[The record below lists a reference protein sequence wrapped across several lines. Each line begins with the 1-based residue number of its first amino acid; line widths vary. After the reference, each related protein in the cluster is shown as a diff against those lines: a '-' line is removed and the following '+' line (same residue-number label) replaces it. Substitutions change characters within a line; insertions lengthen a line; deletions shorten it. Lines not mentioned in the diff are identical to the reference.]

1 MNAHSQSPPS
11 GCETARR
18 LRRARDTVKAF
29 LDRRFA
35 SGKGLHPQTALLVSD
50 YAAAVGGKLYQ
61 AERKYEFGDNWRT
74 DDWETQCK
82 VELLRHVFKGDPLDV
97 GAYAAFCWRRG
108 WTTTPPGPSY
118 ADLQAQL
125 TIATNALKRVR
136 DGSYPDA
143 LDDQTGLM
151 WYRHAYDVSGNA
163 LKAIAA
169 VTEARS

>member
-1 MNAHSQSPPS
+1 MTASSTNTA
-11 GCETARR
+11 GCETAKR

-29 LDRRFA
+29 LERRFT
-35 SGKGLHPQTALLVSD
+35 SGKGLHPQTALLISD

-108 WTTTPPGPSY
+108 WSTTPPGPTY
-118 ADLQAQL
+118 AELKAQL
-125 TIATNALKRVR
+125 SLAQTALERVR
-136 DGSYPDA
+136 DADHRNTNTETAAEAFSYAHAVTGEA
-143 LDDQTGLM
+143 LE
-151 WYRHAYDVSGNA
+151 
-163 LKAIAA
+163 AIAA